1 MKRLGIKEE
10 LINEGYL
17 ELEFKDKRKA
27 IQAYKYINNKIW
39 SGGSAPYED
48 FNQEGNTLQ
57 IDTDGNLNRRN
68 QMLKDLKKELP
79 RDLQFKVAVN
89 EQVEL
94 EEGRMK
100 ELHMLIQQG
109 KSAKEIAKIM
119 KLDVK
124 TIKSL
129 MNSYVPEHANSKPHH
144 HPHREADKYEDD
156 DLKEKWK
163 ELDKLELSDHLINI
177 KNEPTTFV
185 TFPEGKFS
193 DEITLPPLKIKV
205 QPVQQSLNDEVV
217 QLTKPDP
224 FLNEK
229 IPFQKE
235 MVEIENNLNRSRD
248 YRVIYYNSWYQP
260 VFKENETIPI
270 FIDAQKKDKKV
281 HGEIKIYKE
290 RFIHL
295 VSKLRFSQKTDEID
309 NSSRTQEIKTFQTLI
324 KDKNETKNKG
334 FLNDNY
340 WVETIF
346 NSVKVNLKYIGD
358 FVYSD
363 NEINSEEIINLPRF
377 KFVDLYEIDKDVK
390 LEVDELNFIDHPYF
404 SILIKVTEQTK

>member
-1 MKRLGIKEE
+1 MHLKLAIIVLFIAES
-10 LINEGYL
+10 LYSVDFNEYL
-17 ELEFKDKRKA
+17 EKYLVDKQKLDHIKVDFFI
-27 IQAYKYINNKIW
+27 IQNLSI
-39 SGGSAPYED
+39 ED
-48 FNQEGNTLQ
+48 E
-57 IDTDGNLNRRN
+57 
-68 QMLKDLKKELP
+68 
-79 RDLQFKVAVN
+79 DLQ
-89 EQVEL
+89 
-94 EEGRMK
+94 
-100 ELHMLIQQG
+100 
-109 KSAKEIAKIM
+109 
-119 KLDVK
+119 
-124 TIKSL
+124 
-129 MNSYVPEHANSKPHH
+129 
-144 HPHREADKYEDD
+144 
-156 DLKEKWK
+156 EKWK
-163 ELDKLELSDHLINI
+163 ELDELELSNHLIKI
-177 KNEPTTFV
+177 KTEPTTFV

-193 DEITLPPLKIKV
+193 DEITLPPLKFKI
-205 QPVQQSLNDEVV
+205 QPEQQSLSDEVAEV
-217 QLTKPDP
+217 TKPDP
-224 FLNEK
+224 FLYEK

-334 FLNDNY
+334 FLNDDY

-358 FVYSD
+358 LVYSD
-363 NEINSEEIINLPRF
+363 TEINSEEIIVLPQF
-377 KFVDLYEIDKDVK
+377 KFVDLF
-390 LEVDELNFIDHPYF
+390 LAFLNLLRFF
-404 SILIKVTEQTK
+404 SE

>member
-1 MKRLGIKEE
+1 MHLKLAIIVLFISES
-10 LINEGYL
+10 LYSVDFNEYL
-17 ELEFKDKRKA
+17 EKYLVDK
-27 IQAYKYINNKIW
+27 Q
-39 SGGSAPYED
+39 
-48 FNQEGNTLQ
+48 
-57 IDTDGNLNRRN
+57 
-68 QMLKDLKKELP
+68 
-79 RDLQFKVAVN
+79 
-89 EQVEL
+89 
-94 EEGRMK
+94 
-100 ELHMLIQQG
+100 
-109 KSAKEIAKIM
+109 
-119 KLDVK
+119 KLDH
-124 TIKSL
+124 IKVDFFIIQNLSI
-129 MNSYVPEHANSKPHH
+129 
-144 HPHREADKYEDD
+144 EDE
-156 DLKEKWK
+156 DLEEKWK
-163 ELDKLELSDHLINI
+163 ELDELELSNHLIKI
-177 KNEPTTFV
+177 KTEPTTFV

-193 DEITLPPLKIKV
+193 DEITLPPLKFKI
-205 QPVQQSLNDEVV
+205 QPEQQSLSDEVTEV
-217 QLTKPDP
+217 TKPDP
-224 FLNEK
+224 FLYEK

-295 VSKLRFSQKTDEID
+295 VSRLRFSQKTEEID
-309 NSSRTQEIKTFQTLI
+309 NSSRTQEIKTFQSLI
-324 KDKNETKNKG
+324 KDKNNSESKG

-358 FVYSD
+358 FVYSY
-363 NEINSEEIINLPRF
+363 NEINSEEIMELPRF
-377 KFVDLYEIDKDVK
+377 KFIDLYEIDKDVK

>member
-1 MKRLGIKEE
+1 MDE
-10 LINEGYL
+10 
-17 ELEFKDKRKA
+17 
-27 IQAYKYINNKIW
+27 
-39 SGGSAPYED
+39 
-48 FNQEGNTLQ
+48 
-57 IDTDGNLNRRN
+57 
-68 QMLKDLKKELP
+68 
-79 RDLQFKVAVN
+79 
-89 EQVEL
+89 
-94 EEGRMK
+94 
-100 ELHMLIQQG
+100 
-109 KSAKEIAKIM
+109 
-119 KLDVK
+119 
-124 TIKSL
+124 
-129 MNSYVPEHANSKPHH
+129 
-144 HPHREADKYEDD
+144 
-156 DLKEKWK
+156 
-163 ELDKLELSDHLINI
+163 LELSNHLIKI
-177 KNEPTTFV
+177 KTEPTTFV

-193 DEITLPPLKIKV
+193 DEITLPPLKFKI
-205 QPVQQSLNDEVV
+205 QPEQQSLSDEVAEV
-217 QLTKPDP
+217 TKPDP
-224 FLNEK
+224 FLYEK

-270 FIDAQKKDKKV
+270 FIDAQKKDKRV

-324 KDKNETKNKG
+324 KDKNETGSKG
-334 FLNDNY
+334 LLNDNY

-358 FVYSD
+358 FVYSY
-363 NEINSEEIINLPRF
+363 NEINSEEIIELPRF

>member
-1 MKRLGIKEE
+1 MHLKLAIIVLFIAES
-10 LINEGYL
+10 LYSVDFNEYL
-17 ELEFKDKRKA
+17 EKYLVDK
-27 IQAYKYINNKIW
+27 Q
-39 SGGSAPYED
+39 
-48 FNQEGNTLQ
+48 
-57 IDTDGNLNRRN
+57 
-68 QMLKDLKKELP
+68 
-79 RDLQFKVAVN
+79 
-89 EQVEL
+89 
-94 EEGRMK
+94 
-100 ELHMLIQQG
+100 
-109 KSAKEIAKIM
+109 
-119 KLDVK
+119 KLDH
-124 TIKSL
+124 IKVDFFIIQNLSI
-129 MNSYVPEHANSKPHH
+129 
-144 HPHREADKYEDD
+144 EDE
-156 DLKEKWK
+156 DLEEKWK
-163 ELDKLELSDHLINI
+163 ELDELELSNHLIKI

-193 DEITLPPLKIKV
+193 DEITLPPLKFKI
-205 QPVQQSLNDEVV
+205 QPEQQSLSDEVAEV
-217 QLTKPDP
+217 TKPDP
-224 FLNEK
+224 FLYEK

-248 YRVIYYNSWYQP
+248 YRVIYYNSWFQP

-281 HGEIKIYKE
+281 YGEIKIYKE

-295 VSKLRFSQKTDEID
+295 VSKLRFSQKTEEID
-309 NSSRTQEIKTFQTLI
+309 NTSRTQEIKTFQSLI
-324 KDKNETKNKG
+324 KDKNYTESKG

-358 FVYSD
+358 FVYSY
-363 NEINSEEIINLPRF
+363 NEINSEEIIELPRF

>member
-1 MKRLGIKEE
+1 MHLKLAIIVLFIAES
-10 LINEGYL
+10 LYSVDFNEYL
-17 ELEFKDKRKA
+17 EKYLVDK
-27 IQAYKYINNKIW
+27 Q
-39 SGGSAPYED
+39 
-48 FNQEGNTLQ
+48 
-57 IDTDGNLNRRN
+57 
-68 QMLKDLKKELP
+68 
-79 RDLQFKVAVN
+79 
-89 EQVEL
+89 
-94 EEGRMK
+94 
-100 ELHMLIQQG
+100 
-109 KSAKEIAKIM
+109 
-119 KLDVK
+119 KLDH
-124 TIKSL
+124 IKVDFFIIQNLSI
-129 MNSYVPEHANSKPHH
+129 
-144 HPHREADKYEDD
+144 EDE
-156 DLKEKWK
+156 DLEEKWK
-163 ELDKLELSDHLINI
+163 ELDELELSNHLIKI
-177 KNEPTTFV
+177 KTEPTTFV

-193 DEITLPPLKIKV
+193 DETTLPLLKFKI
-205 QPVQQSLNDEVV
+205 QPEQQSLSNAVAEV
-217 QLTKPDP
+217 TKPDP
-224 FLNEK
+224 FLYEK

-295 VSKLRFSQKTDEID
+295 VSRLRFSQKTEEID

-358 FVYSD
+358 FVYSY
-363 NEINSEEIINLPRF
+363 NEINSEEIMELPTF

>member
-1 MKRLGIKEE
+1 MVLFISESM
-10 LINEGYL
+10 Y
-17 ELEFKDKRKA
+17 
-27 IQAYKYINNKIW
+27 
-39 SGGSAPYED
+39 SVD
-48 FNQEGNTLQ
+48 FNEY
-57 IDTDGNLNRRN
+57 
-68 QMLKDLKKELP
+68 
-79 RDLQFKVAVN
+79 
-89 EQVEL
+89 VEKYL
-94 EEGRMK
+94 LDK
-100 ELHMLIQQG
+100 Q
-109 KSAKEIAKIM
+109 
-119 KLDVK
+119 KLDH
-124 TIKSL
+124 IKVDFFIIQNLSI
-129 MNSYVPEHANSKPHH
+129 
-144 HPHREADKYEDD
+144 EDE
-156 DLKEKWK
+156 DLEEKWK
-163 ELDKLELSDHLINI
+163 ELDELELSNHLIKI
-177 KNEPTTFV
+177 KTEPTTFV

-193 DEITLPPLKIKV
+193 DEITLPPLKFKI
-205 QPVQQSLNDEVV
+205 QPEQQSLSDEVTEV
-217 QLTKPDP
+217 TKPDP
-224 FLNEK
+224 FLYEK

-295 VSKLRFSQKTDEID
+295 VSKLRFSQKTEEID
-309 NSSRTQEIKTFQTLI
+309 NSSRTQEIKTFQSLI
-324 KDKNETKNKG
+324 KDKNNTESKG

-358 FVYSD
+358 FVYSY
-363 NEINSEEIINLPRF
+363 NEINSEEIMELPRF

>member
-1 MKRLGIKEE
+1 MHLKLAIIVLFIAES
-10 LINEGYL
+10 LYSVDFNEYL
-17 ELEFKDKRKA
+17 EKYLVDK
-27 IQAYKYINNKIW
+27 Q
-39 SGGSAPYED
+39 
-48 FNQEGNTLQ
+48 
-57 IDTDGNLNRRN
+57 
-68 QMLKDLKKELP
+68 
-79 RDLQFKVAVN
+79 
-89 EQVEL
+89 
-94 EEGRMK
+94 
-100 ELHMLIQQG
+100 
-109 KSAKEIAKIM
+109 
-119 KLDVK
+119 KLDH
-124 TIKSL
+124 IKVDFFIIQNLSI
-129 MNSYVPEHANSKPHH
+129 
-144 HPHREADKYEDD
+144 EDE
-156 DLKEKWK
+156 DLEEKWK
-163 ELDKLELSDHLINI
+163 ELDELELSNHLIKI
-177 KNEPTTFV
+177 KTEPTTFV

-193 DEITLPPLKIKV
+193 DDITLPPLKFKI
-205 QPVQQSLNDEVV
+205 QPEQQSLSDEVAEV
-217 QLTKPDP
+217 TKPDP
-224 FLNEK
+224 FLYEK

-270 FIDAQKKDKKV
+270 FIDAQKKDKRV

-358 FVYSD
+358 FVYSY
-363 NEINSEEIINLPRF
+363 NEINSEEIMELPTF

>member
-1 MKRLGIKEE
+1 MHLKLAIIVLFIAES
-10 LINEGYL
+10 LYSVDFNEYL
-17 ELEFKDKRKA
+17 EKYLVDK
-27 IQAYKYINNKIW
+27 Q
-39 SGGSAPYED
+39 
-48 FNQEGNTLQ
+48 
-57 IDTDGNLNRRN
+57 
-68 QMLKDLKKELP
+68 
-79 RDLQFKVAVN
+79 
-89 EQVEL
+89 
-94 EEGRMK
+94 
-100 ELHMLIQQG
+100 
-109 KSAKEIAKIM
+109 
-119 KLDVK
+119 KLDH
-124 TIKSL
+124 IKVDFFIIQNLSI
-129 MNSYVPEHANSKPHH
+129 
-144 HPHREADKYEDD
+144 EDE
-156 DLKEKWK
+156 DLEEKWK
-163 ELDKLELSDHLINI
+163 ELDELELSNHLIKI
-177 KNEPTTFV
+177 KTEPTTFV

-193 DEITLPPLKIKV
+193 DDITLPPLKFKI
-205 QPVQQSLNDEVV
+205 QPEQQSLSDEVAEV
-217 QLTKPDP
+217 TKPDP
-224 FLNEK
+224 FLYEK

-260 VFKENETIPI
+260 VFKENQTIPI

-295 VSKLRFSQKTDEID
+295 VSKLRFSQKTEEID
-309 NSSRTQEIKTFQTLI
+309 NSSRTQEIKTFQSLI
-324 KDKNETKNKG
+324 KDKNNTESKG

-358 FVYSD
+358 FISSY
-363 NEINSEEIINLPRF
+363 NEINSEEIIELPRF

>member
-1 MKRLGIKEE
+1 MHLKLAIIVLFIAES
-10 LINEGYL
+10 LYSVDFNEYL
-17 ELEFKDKRKA
+17 EKYLVDKQKLDHIKVDFFI
-27 IQAYKYINNKIW
+27 IQNLSI
-39 SGGSAPYED
+39 ED
-48 FNQEGNTLQ
+48 
-57 IDTDGNLNRRN
+57 
-68 QMLKDLKKELP
+68 KDLE
-79 RDLQFKVAVN
+79 
-89 EQVEL
+89 
-94 EEGRMK
+94 
-100 ELHMLIQQG
+100 
-109 KSAKEIAKIM
+109 
-119 KLDVK
+119 
-124 TIKSL
+124 
-129 MNSYVPEHANSKPHH
+129 
-144 HPHREADKYEDD
+144 
-156 DLKEKWK
+156 EKWK
-163 ELDKLELSDHLINI
+163 ELDELELSNHLIKI
-177 KNEPTTFV
+177 KTEPTTFV
-185 TFPEGKFS
+185 TFPEEKFS
-193 DEITLPPLKIKV
+193 DEITLPPLKFKI
-205 QPVQQSLNDEVV
+205 QPEQQSLSDEVAEV
-217 QLTKPDP
+217 TKPDP
-224 FLNEK
+224 FLYEK

-295 VSKLRFSQKTDEID
+295 VSKLRFSQKTEEID
-309 NSSRTQEIKTFQTLI
+309 NSSRTQEIKTFQSLI
-324 KDKNETKNKG
+324 EDKNNTESKG

-358 FVYSD
+358 FVYSY
-363 NEINSEEIINLPRF
+363 NEINSEEIIELPRF

>member
-1 MKRLGIKEE
+1 MHLKLAIIVLFIAES
-10 LINEGYL
+10 LYSVDFNEYL
-17 ELEFKDKRKA
+17 EKYLVDK
-27 IQAYKYINNKIW
+27 Q
-39 SGGSAPYED
+39 
-48 FNQEGNTLQ
+48 
-57 IDTDGNLNRRN
+57 
-68 QMLKDLKKELP
+68 
-79 RDLQFKVAVN
+79 
-89 EQVEL
+89 
-94 EEGRMK
+94 
-100 ELHMLIQQG
+100 
-109 KSAKEIAKIM
+109 
-119 KLDVK
+119 KLDH
-124 TIKSL
+124 IKVDFFIIQNLSI
-129 MNSYVPEHANSKPHH
+129 
-144 HPHREADKYEDD
+144 EDE
-156 DLKEKWK
+156 DLEEKWK
-163 ELDKLELSDHLINI
+163 ELDELELSNHLIKI
-177 KNEPTTFV
+177 KTEPTTFV

-193 DEITLPPLKIKV
+193 DETTLPLLKFKI
-205 QPVQQSLNDEVV
+205 QPEQQSLSDEVAEV
-217 QLTKPDP
+217 TKPDP
-224 FLNEK
+224 FLYEK

-270 FIDAQKKDKKV
+270 FIDAQKKDKRV

-295 VSKLRFSQKTDEID
+295 VSRLRFSQKTEEID
-309 NSSRTQEIKTFQTLI
+309 NSSRTQEIKTFQSLI
-324 KDKNETKNKG
+324 KDKNEKESKG

-363 NEINSEEIINLPRF
+363 NEINSEDIVELPRF

>member
-1 MKRLGIKEE
+1 MHLKLAIIVLFISES
-10 LINEGYL
+10 LYSVDFNEYL
-17 ELEFKDKRKA
+17 EKYLVDK
-27 IQAYKYINNKIW
+27 Q
-39 SGGSAPYED
+39 
-48 FNQEGNTLQ
+48 
-57 IDTDGNLNRRN
+57 
-68 QMLKDLKKELP
+68 
-79 RDLQFKVAVN
+79 
-89 EQVEL
+89 
-94 EEGRMK
+94 
-100 ELHMLIQQG
+100 
-109 KSAKEIAKIM
+109 
-119 KLDVK
+119 KLDH
-124 TIKSL
+124 IKVDFFIIQNLSI
-129 MNSYVPEHANSKPHH
+129 
-144 HPHREADKYEDD
+144 EDE
-156 DLKEKWK
+156 DLEEKWK
-163 ELDKLELSDHLINI
+163 ELDELELSNHLIKI
-177 KNEPTTFV
+177 KTEPTTFV

-193 DEITLPPLKIKV
+193 DEITLPPLKFKI
-205 QPVQQSLNDEVV
+205 QPEQQSLSDEVAEV
-217 QLTKPDP
+217 TKPDP
-224 FLNEK
+224 FLYEK

-295 VSKLRFSQKTDEID
+295 VSRLRFSQKTEEID
-309 NSSRTQEIKTFQTLI
+309 NSSRTQEIKTFQSLI
-324 KDKNETKNKG
+324 KDKNNSESKG

-358 FVYSD
+358 FVYSY
-363 NEINSEEIINLPRF
+363 NEINSEEIMELPRF
-377 KFVDLYEIDKDVK
+377 KFIDLYEIDKDVK

>member
-1 MKRLGIKEE
+1 MHLKLAIIVLFIAES
-10 LINEGYL
+10 LYSVDFNEYL
-17 ELEFKDKRKA
+17 EKYLVDK
-27 IQAYKYINNKIW
+27 Q
-39 SGGSAPYED
+39 
-48 FNQEGNTLQ
+48 
-57 IDTDGNLNRRN
+57 
-68 QMLKDLKKELP
+68 
-79 RDLQFKVAVN
+79 
-89 EQVEL
+89 
-94 EEGRMK
+94 
-100 ELHMLIQQG
+100 
-109 KSAKEIAKIM
+109 
-119 KLDVK
+119 KLDH
-124 TIKSL
+124 IKVDFFIIQNLSI
-129 MNSYVPEHANSKPHH
+129 
-144 HPHREADKYEDD
+144 EDE
-156 DLKEKWK
+156 DLEEKWK
-163 ELDKLELSDHLINI
+163 ELDELELSNHLIKI
-177 KNEPTTFV
+177 KTEPTTFV

-193 DEITLPPLKIKV
+193 DEITLPPLKFKI
-205 QPVQQSLNDEVV
+205 QPEQQSLSDEVTEV
-217 QLTKPDP
+217 TKPDP
-224 FLNEK
+224 FLYEK

-295 VSKLRFSQKTDEID
+295 VSRLRFSQKTEEID
-309 NSSRTQEIKTFQTLI
+309 NSSRTQEIKTFQSLI
-324 KDKNETKNKG
+324 KDKNNSESKG

-358 FVYSD
+358 FVYSY
-363 NEINSEEIINLPRF
+363 NEINSEEIMELPRF
-377 KFVDLYEIDKDVK
+377 KFIDLYEIDKDVK